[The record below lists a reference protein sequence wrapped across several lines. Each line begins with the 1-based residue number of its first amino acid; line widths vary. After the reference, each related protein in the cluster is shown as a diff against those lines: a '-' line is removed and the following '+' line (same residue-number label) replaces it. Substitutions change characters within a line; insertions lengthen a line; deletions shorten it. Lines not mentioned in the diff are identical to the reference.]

1 MTGLLLQIQAGISI
15 GRTNHN
21 IKLGRM
27 TAIIKMH
34 SCRGLFI
41 LIAPA
46 TGILQRQAKLR
57 ASKRLRLGNSRH
69 REWVNDRPREWVID
83 NYPCTYTAAAKKEQE
98 NNKPKHKRFTTF
110 TTFWGHIE
118 TW

>member
-27 TAIIKMH
+27 VEIIKMH
-34 SCRGLFI
+34 SCRGLII
-41 LIAPA
+41 LIVPA

-57 ASKRLRLGNSRH
+57 TSKRLRLGNS
-69 REWVNDRPREWVID
+69 RPREWVID
-83 NYPCTYTAAAKKEQE
+83 NYPCTYTAASKEEQE
-98 NNKPKHKRFTTF
+98 NNKPKHTRFTTF
-110 TTFWGHIE
+110 LGDIE
-118 TW
+118 TWRRRLL